1 MSQNLTSLRYKCQFL
16 INILSQNTQVKRHLF
31 LSRKLFSEFYGNLLN
46 LIGQQ
51 HFTLDFYWLFNCPI
65 CSVRFLIQ
73 AASNRT
79 HVKLDSSDA
88 SCISQILIWLLSTN
102 QIL

>member
-1 MSQNLTSLRYKCQFL
+1 MSRNRTSLRYKFQFL
-16 INILSQNTQVKRHLF
+16 INIQSQNTQVKHHLF

-73 AASNRT
+73 AASNNRT

-88 SCISQILIWLLSTN
+88 SCISQIK
-102 QIL
+102 Q